1 MKKALALSVLMF
13 SAVVSAAESDYDE
26 FITNNSVTYE
36 KTDGNGQASLSI
48 VNPVVNL
55 STTKDYAQYIMD
67 SYQGWDLKPV
77 IDLRGFSFKFVDNA
91 PCSGLVTYFDG
102 RAYLLFKACGKVSEA
117 DLKTLFN
124 RANQKLKLEET
135 LKNSLGLNC
144 TSTRKGQII
153 KRYFRDCFFVTLK

>member
-117 DLKTLFN
+117 
-124 RANQKLKLEET
+124 AET
-135 LKNSLGLNC
+135 EGGGLGSRFRQGNDDQ
-144 TSTRKGQII
+144 RKGVAEHDVE
-153 KRYFRDCFFVTLK
+153 RRCAVGHRGGTGSRR

>member
-1 MKKALALSVLMF
+1 MKKALALSLLLV
-13 SAVVSAAESDYDE
+13 SAVAISAESDYDE
-26 FITNNSVTYE
+26 FITNSSVTYE

-102 RAYLLFKACGKVSEA
+102 RSYLLFKACGNFEKTVQSTVVLDFIRFENKNATSE
-117 DLKTLFN
+117 
-124 RANQKLKLEET
+124 
-135 LKNSLGLNC
+135 
-144 TSTRKGQII
+144 
-153 KRYFRDCFFVTLK
+153 FVL

>member
-102 RAYLLFKACGKVSEA
+102 RSYLLFKACGKVSED
-117 DLKTLFN
+117 DLKTLYN

-135 LKNSLGLNC
+135 LKKQSRAQL
-144 TSTRKGQII
+144 
-153 KRYFRDCFFVTLK
+153 Y

>member
-26 FITNNSVTYE
+26 FITNSSVTYE

-77 IDLRGFSFKFVDNA
+77 IDLRGF
-91 PCSGLVTYFDG
+91 
-102 RAYLLFKACGKVSEA
+102 LL
-117 DLKTLFN
+117 
-124 RANQKLKLEET
+124 
-135 LKNSLGLNC
+135 SL
-144 TSTRKGQII
+144 
-153 KRYFRDCFFVTLK
+153 